1 MVKAT
6 VLLLCRIT
14 LFKINV
20 DFYCKFGGGGGGEG
34 IVTQTST
41 FFEQPSG
48 KNIKVIGVSFGVVL
62 LQLL

>member
-6 VLLLCRIT
+6 VLLICRIT

-20 DFYCKFGGGGGGEG
+20 DFYCKLGGGGGEG
-34 IVTQTST
+34 ILTQTST